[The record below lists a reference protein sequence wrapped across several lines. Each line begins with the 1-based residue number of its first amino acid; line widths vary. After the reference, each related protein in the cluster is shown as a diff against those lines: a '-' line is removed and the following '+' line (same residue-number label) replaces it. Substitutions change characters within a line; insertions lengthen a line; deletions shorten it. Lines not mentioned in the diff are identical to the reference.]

1 MALFNVT
8 TQNNTLLATAY
19 TANAVSEVVNQDA
32 GDNDFESV
40 RNTRVHWRLANIS
53 DQTLSS
59 TDHLVS
65 TAPLQNGDR
74 ILVRLDDGSIRDV
87 VASGVTAGTAPVH
100 APMTS
105 NTLPAGEAKDNQG
118 HTDAWKAFDG
128 DNNTYISDYFYSDE
142 WLQYQFANNTPQTI
156 YTYYVNTS
164 QYSAN
169 YDINWVI
176 EGSLDGTNWATISS
190 ENSTHGVTYAGQIFQ
205 IESPGEFSYYRIR
218 FTYINQYVYV
228 KSFHLLDGAGSVM
241 DTTSITDGQIPDQVF
256 KFTDQIFYN
265 GSPAIEKDVFYE
277 YGTTGDKMAVTSQ
290 YHDVLVGGRT
300 LETKI
305 NFTSASNEVV
315 EITGQVYKAV

>member
-19 TANAVSEVVNQDA
+19 TANAVSEIVTQDA

-40 RNTRVHWRLANIS
+40 RDTRVHWRLANIS
-53 DQTLSS
+53 DQSLSS

-65 TAPLQNGDR
+65 TSPLQDGDR
-74 ILVRLDDGSIRDV
+74 ILVRLNDGSIRDA
-87 VASGVTAGTAPVH
+87 VASGVTSGTAPVH

-105 NTLPAGEAKDNQG
+105 NTLPAGEVMDSDG
-118 HTDAWKAFDG
+118 STDAWKAFDG
-128 DNNTYISDYFYSDE
+128 DNETQVAASANAGDWY
-142 WLQYQFANNTPQTI
+142 QYQFENNTPQTI
-156 YTYYVNTS
+156 YTYYIATT
-164 QYSAN
+164 QYSSGYA
-169 YDINWVI
+169 IQWVI
-176 EGSLDGTNWATISS
+176 EGSLDGTNWATIST
-190 ENSTHGVTYAGQIFQ
+190 EQTTHGTTYAGQIFQ
-205 IESPGEFSYYRIR
+205 IESPGEFSYYRLR
-218 FTYINQYVYV
+218 FTYINQYVYL
-228 KSFHLLDGAGSVM
+228 KSFHLLDGTGSTM
-241 DTTSITDGQIPDQVF
+241 DTTAITNGEVPDQVF

-277 YGTTGDKMAVTSQ
+277 YGTTGTKLAVISQ

-305 NFTSASNEVV
+305 NFTAASNEVV